1 MEYKKYIKLHQ
12 EYKTTSAFVTE
23 INAHFLVK
31 YFYYYWVY
39 GGIKCKVKND
49 F

>member
-23 INAHFLVK
+23 INANFLVK
-31 YFYYYWVY
+31 YFFIIGFM
-39 GGIKCKVKND
+39 GG
-49 F
+49 